1 MWTRQII
8 IIIIIIIIIMI
19 IVIMIIIIIIIKHE
33 KLNFAEMA
41 SESWY
46 QTFYQLKGEMIDHH
60 NLSRLIV
67 TS

>member
-1 MWTRQII
+1 M
-8 IIIIIIIIIMI
+8 IIIIM
-19 IVIMIIIIIIIKHE
+19 MMIIIIIIKHE

-46 QTFYQLKGEMIDHH
+46 QTFYQLKGEMIDHY

-67 TS
+67 TSSVDAYFLLKEITR

>member
-8 IIIIIIIIIMI
+8 IIVIIIMI
-19 IVIMIIIIIIIKHE
+19 IVIMIIIIIKHE
-33 KLNFAEMA
+33 KLNFAEMT